1 MPAVSVVVL
10 NYNGKHYLEPCLSS
24 LEKQTCRDFEV
35 ILVDNGSSDGSVE
48 YVENNWGWVRVI
60 ALGENLGFCGG
71 NNVGIREARGKY
83 VALLNNDTEVD
94 PRWLE
99 ELETAL
105 DNALNDGENVG
116 FCASK
121 MLVHGQPHTID
132 TAGDVFYA
140 CGVGGKRGYLE
151 KDNGQYDEVEY
162 VFGACAGA
170 ALYRRAMLEDIG
182 LLDEDFFIYD
192 DDIDLSFRAQLRG
205 YKCLFVPTAIVYHKI
220 GGTVGKTSDFWL
232 YLSRRNMLYVLI
244 KNVPGRLLLRNL
256 HYIMAYLL
264 LGDLLSVLRG
274 KGRHIW
280 RARLDNLRNL
290 RKTLRKR
297 KEIQRRRRVSD
308 HYIASMLIG
317 GRRMRKRLG
326 SFLSQKPGEG
336 IQ

>member
-1 MPAVSVVVL
+1 MPVVSVVVL
-10 NYNGKHYLEPCLSS
+10 NYNGKHYLELCLSS
-24 LEKQTCRDFEV
+24 LEKQTCQDFEV

-48 YVENNWGWVRVI
+48 YIENNFPWVRVI

-71 NNVGIREARGKY
+71 NNVGIREGRGEY

-99 ELETAL
+99 ELKTAL
-105 DNALNDGENVG
+105 DNNEQVG

-121 MLVHGQPHTID
+121 MLVHGQQPHIID

-151 KDNGQYDEVEY
+151 QDNGQYDKAEY

-170 ALYRRAMLEDIG
+170 ALYRRAMLDDVG

-205 YKCLFVPTAIVYHKI
+205 YKCLFVPTAIVYHRI

-232 YLSRRNMLYVLI
+232 YLSRRNMLYALL
-244 KNVPGRLLLRNL
+244 KNMPTLLLVRNL
-256 HYIMAYLL
+256 HYIVAYFL

-274 KGRHIW
+274 KGKHIW
-280 RARLDNLRNL
+280 RARLANLKNL

-297 KEIQRRRRVSD
+297 KEIQGRRIVSD
-308 HYIASMLIG
+308 DYIASMLIG
-317 GRRMRKRLG
+317 GRRMWSRLG
-326 SFLSQKPGEG
+326 SFLRRKL
-336 IQ
+336 